1 MGTEITPGIARCMG
15 SWGGVLALTAS
26 VSGGASTAISV
37 SGARWDSAASL
48 WLKAAEYAT
57 SKLEGTWTADVD
69 KATGKL
75 SMQVS
80 GYTGTWEV
88 SATSSTATQLGI
100 GSAMTGTAGGA
111 AVLAP
116 TAHPDGIY
124 PTRAMD
130 HRILDV
136 SPGSGE
142 VMGDTNYATPVVP
155 KPVPV
160 TLTIHDTTSNLWAME
175 LALVKGYRWD
185 VWDNRRVQARVV
197 FEDVKRQPVS
207 SITTGEQRLTVRGR
221 TGHRQELFDYAI

>member
-1 MGTEITPGIARCMG
+1 MSEITPGVARCRG
-15 SWGGVLALTAS
+15 SWGGVLALTAN

-37 SGARWDSAASL
+37 TGERWDSAGSL
-48 WLKAAEYAT
+48 WLRAAEYAT
-57 SKLEGTWTADVD
+57 TKLEGTWTADVD

-124 PTRAMD
+124 PTRAMA
-130 HRILDV
+130 HKIMDV
-136 SPGSGE
+136 SPGQGE
-142 VMGDTNYATPVVP
+142 VMGDTNYASPAIS
-155 KPVPV
+155 KPVAV
-160 TLTIHDTTSNLWAME
+160 SITMHDTTAALWAAE
-175 LALVKGYRWD
+175 LSLVKGYRWD
-185 VWDNRRVQARVV
+185 VWDRRRVHARVV
-197 FEDVKRQPVS
+197 FDSVKRQPVTKM
-207 SITTGEQRLTVRGR
+207 TTGEQRLTV
-221 TGHRQELFDYAI
+221 TGKTTHRQELFTYAV